1 MKYAITPLWSTRLS
15 RGDPRRLGRLA
26 PIPPHQ
32 RAPKRPLLDTAL
44 FYIKVALR
52 AYQGKPDA
60 AKPVRHHR
68 HPIDL
73 SST

>member
-26 PIPPHQ
+26 PIPTHQ
-32 RAPKRPLLDTAL
+32 RVPKRPLLGTPL
-44 FYIKVALR
+44 FYFKVALR

-60 AKPVRHHR
+60 ALCATTAIR
-68 HPIDL
+68 
-73 SST
+73 